1 MPLILVSL
9 LSAAGGAFLDD
20 PDLLNTLQT
29 SKATSI
35 SIQESLV
42 VTEQTERE
50 IDLARE
56 AYRPCSRRASILFF
70 VLNDMSVIDPMYQF
84 SLDAY
89 NALFMLSI
97 DKSPKRLKLHD
108 RIDSLNDYH
117 TYAVYR
123 CDLERRAGR
132 DGEFVKIYQ
141 SLQEFIFVAVSFDI
155 VGFY

>member
-1 MPLILVSL
+1 MYRVTGNVLLYYSL
-9 LSAAGGAFLDD
+9 LSTAGETLLDD
-20 PDLLNTLQT
+20 PDLLNALKT

-42 VTEQTERE
+42 VTEQTEKE

-56 AYRPCSRRASILFF
+56 GYRPCSKRASILFL

-89 NALFMLSI
+89 NTLFMLSI
-97 DKSPKRLKLHD
+97 DKSPKTTRLSERINKL
-108 RIDSLNDYH
+108 NEYH

-123 CDLERRAGR
+123 YNSIQRISHYLVLSRH
-132 DGEFVKIYQ
+132 
-141 SLQEFIFVAVSFDI
+141 
-155 VGFY
+155 